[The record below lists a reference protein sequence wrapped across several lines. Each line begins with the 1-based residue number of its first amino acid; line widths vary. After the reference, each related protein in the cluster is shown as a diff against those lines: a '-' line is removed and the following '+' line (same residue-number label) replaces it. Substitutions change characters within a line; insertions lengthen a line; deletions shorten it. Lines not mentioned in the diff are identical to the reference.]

1 MILQILKMNIKMKRE
16 LIVFLTGVFV
26 FLNSAAFAQENES
39 REARMEKYKTEK
51 ISFLTTRLDLTP
63 AEAEKFWPIYNQ
75 MDKERWEAQ
84 KTRRELE
91 NKVSEAEESLSD
103 NEVVK
108 LTRDFAGSL
117 QKEGELI
124 ASYNE
129 KLLKVLP
136 PKKVLKL
143 YKTENEFR
151 MHMIK
156 KYRDS
161 QNSDRGDKGPK

>member
-1 MILQILKMNIKMKRE
+1 MKRE
-16 LIVFLTGVFV
+16 IVIILSVFLI
-26 FLNSAAFAQENES
+26 FLNLTVNAQPGES
-39 REARMEKYKTEK
+39 HEARMEKYRSEK
-51 ISFLTTRLDLTP
+51 VSFLTTRLDLTP

-75 MDKERWEAQ
+75 MEKERWEAQ
-84 KTRRELE
+84 KARRDLE
-91 NKVSEAEESLSD
+91 NKVSAAEESLSD
-103 NEVVK
+103 NDVIK
-108 LTRDFAGSL
+108 LTRDFAGSM
-117 QKEGELI
+117 QKEGALI

-156 KYRDS
+156 KYRDGEK
-161 QNSDRGDKGPK
+161 GDKGPK

>member
-1 MILQILKMNIKMKRE
+1 MKRE
-16 LIVFLTGVFV
+16 IIIILSVVFF
-26 FLNSAAFAQENES
+26 AANMAVNAQDRES
-39 REARMEKYKTEK
+39 HEARMEKFRTEK
-51 ISFLTTRLDLTP
+51 VTFLSTRLDLTS

-75 MDKERWEAQ
+75 MEKERWEAQ
-84 KTRRELE
+84 KARRDLE
-91 NKVSEAEESLSD
+91 NKVSAAEESLSD
-103 NEVVK
+103 NEVIK
-108 LTRDFAGSL
+108 LTRDFAGSM
-117 QKEGELI
+117 QKEGALI

-156 KYRDS
+156 KYRD
-161 QNSDRGDKGPK
+161 NNKGPK

>member
-1 MILQILKMNIKMKRE
+1 MNVAVK
-16 LIVFLTGVFV
+16 
-26 FLNSAAFAQENES
+26 AQQKES
-39 REARMEKYKTEK
+39 HEARMEKYRTEK
-51 ISFLTTRLDLTP
+51 VSFLTTRLDLTP

-75 MDKERWEAQ
+75 MEKERWEAQ
-84 KTRRELE
+84 KSRRNLE

-103 NEVVK
+103 NEIIK
-108 LTRDFAGSL
+108 LTREFSGSM
-117 QKEGELI
+117 QNEGVLM

-156 KYRDS
+156 KYRD
-161 QNSDRGDKGPK
+161 NDKGQK